1 MNAVSRVLVIG
12 GGPVGNALTVL
23 LRRGGI
29 EVDLVEK
36 DPRWA
41 AFGAGITLPH
51 NALRVLQEVGVLDEV
66 LEHGAAE
73 PHTHGVPLPG
83 HDGSSASFVSQTPL
97 VDCGLYRPKLQEILI
112 DAVRASGADVRLGT
126 TAVSLRQSEQS
137 GQPAARHPGSPTMP
151 GATRSRWAFTEGTSR
166 RYDLVVGAD
175 GMHSATRSMLGID
188 MEPTPMGIGAW
199 RIYTPRP
206 PTVRGFKMYR
216 SGPCHVAG
224 IPPTSRDHLYAY
236 LVEDARIPDPPRE
249 DRVEVARSCS
259 PATASGR
266 SGGTSAS
273 FSPARSRSTVG
284 GSPTSWSS
292 GPGTGVGSSSSGMP
306 PTPTRRLSRRVPP
319 WAWRTPRCSPSS

>member
-73 PHTHGVPLPG
+73 PTPTVFPCQVTT
-83 HDGSSASFVSQTPL
+83 GSSASFVSQTPL

-126 TAVSLRQSEQS
+126 TVVSL
-137 GQPAARHPGSPTMP
+137 GGSPGTPRTMP
-151 GATRSRWAFTEGTSR
+151 RGDEVEVGFTDGTSR

-224 IPPTSRDHLYAY
+224 IRPTSRDHLYAY

-249 DRVEVARSCS
+249 DRVEVARELLAGYGEW
-259 PATASGR
+259 PEWR
-266 SGGTSAS
+266 DIRED

-306 PTPTRRLSRRVPP
+306 PTPTRPLSPRVPP